1 MKLILLF
8 IEKSRK
14 NIIMKYESFEMNV
27 STNFLFINNKT
38 RSEIMTSI
46 IQIKLKVITLR
57 DRDIIF
63 LKLILKLNIGIGKMF
78 KSLKI
83 NLD

>member
-46 IQIKLKVITLR
+46 I
-57 DRDIIF
+57 
-63 LKLILKLNIGIGKMF
+63 
-78 KSLKI
+78 
-83 NLD
+83 